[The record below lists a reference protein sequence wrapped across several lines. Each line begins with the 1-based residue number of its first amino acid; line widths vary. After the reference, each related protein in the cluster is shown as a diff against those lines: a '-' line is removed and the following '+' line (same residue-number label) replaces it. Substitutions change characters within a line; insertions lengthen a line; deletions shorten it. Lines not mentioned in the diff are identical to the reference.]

1 MQNTKMKYAIVYTGA
16 PYADGEEGH
25 IVSRHMARDTAD
37 ARWDRD
43 YSGTTGIYNHRIVR
57 LDQKAE

>member
-1 MQNTKMKYAIVYTGA
+1 MKYAIIYIGA
-16 PYADGEEGH
+16 PYGIGEEGH
-25 IVSRHMARDTAD
+25 IVSRHMTRDTAD